1 MCLSPT
7 PGKALV
13 SLVALVM
20 ERFNCTPNTR
30 FIVNE
35 SGCLQWHNSAASTL
49 TVPAMAKKAHKQQA
63 SALDEVRRHVRI
75 FIDLGRVASESADED
90 GFLDQ
95 VVVQVA
101 RAVEIDHVKV
111 LKYRRREAD
120 LLVAAGF
127 GWKEGVVRSA
137 TLSADL
143 RSPPGRSFQ
152 TAQPV
157 VIKNFQ
163 AQDDFVHSGLL
174 QDHGIVSLVNVPVL
188 IEGAAWG
195 VLEVDSTRPRDFS
208 QDTIEFLTATA
219 ALIGAFLQSHRGELS
234 EGARL
239 AAAAMQAQSR
249 DVLLREMQ
257 HRVKNSFQIILAS
270 IAIQKRRYAAGDAQR
285 ALDHITSRIN
295 AISLAHDQLA
305 PHEKGQIVKLS
316 DYLRALC
323 LSIKQQTEGIE
334 VDVQADELELSIER
348 AVPLGLILNE
358 IATNS
363 IKHAFGPD
371 AGGRITVKLVAGVG
385 YGEARLSVAD
395 NGRGIKQHNP
405 TGTGLKLIVALARQI
420 GGTVDQES
428 SNQGTRTWLTFPVG

>member
-1 MCLSPT
+1 
-7 PGKALV
+7 
-13 SLVALVM
+13 
-20 ERFNCTPNTR
+20 
-30 FIVNE
+30 
-35 SGCLQWHNSAASTL
+35 
-49 TVPAMAKKAHKQQA
+49 MAKKAHKQQA

-75 FIDLGRVASESADED
+75 FIDLARVASESADEE

-111 LKYRRREAD
+111 LRYRRREAD
-120 LLVAAGF
+120 LLIAAGF

-152 TAQPV
+152 
-157 VIKNFQ
+157 
-163 AQDDFVHSGLL
+163 
-174 QDHGIVSLVNVPVL
+174 
-188 IEGAAWG
+188 
-195 VLEVDSTRPRDFS
+195 
-208 QDTIEFLTATA
+208 EFLTATA

-234 EGARL
+234 EVARL

-285 ALDHITSRIN
+285 ALDHIASRIN

-334 VDVQADELELSIER
+334 VEVQADELELSIER

-371 AGGRITVKLVAGVG
+371 GGGRITVKLVAGVG

-395 NGRGIKQHNP
+395 NGGGIKQHNP

-428 SNQGTRTWLTFPVG
+428 SNQGTRTWLTFPVR

>member
-1 MCLSPT
+1 
-7 PGKALV
+7 
-13 SLVALVM
+13 
-20 ERFNCTPNTR
+20 
-30 FIVNE
+30 
-35 SGCLQWHNSAASTL
+35 
-49 TVPAMAKKAHKQQA
+49 MAKKAHKQQG

-75 FIDLGRVASESADED
+75 FIDLGRVASESADEY

-111 LKYRRREAD
+111 LRYRRREAD
-120 LLVAAGF
+120 LLIAAGF

-219 ALIGAFLQSHRGELS
+219 ALIGGSTCAGPHHQPHQRDFARARPASAAREGTDRQAFRLPACALSFDQTADRG
-234 EGARL
+234 
-239 AAAAMQAQSR
+239 
-249 DVLLREMQ
+249 
-257 HRVKNSFQIILAS
+257 N
-270 IAIQKRRYAAGDAQR
+270 
-285 ALDHITSRIN
+285 
-295 AISLAHDQLA
+295 
-305 PHEKGQIVKLS
+305 
-316 DYLRALC
+316 
-323 LSIKQQTEGIE
+323 
-334 VDVQADELELSIER
+334 
-348 AVPLGLILNE
+348 
-358 IATNS
+358 
-363 IKHAFGPD
+363 
-371 AGGRITVKLVAGVG
+371 
-385 YGEARLSVAD
+385 
-395 NGRGIKQHNP
+395 
-405 TGTGLKLIVALARQI
+405 
-420 GGTVDQES
+420 
-428 SNQGTRTWLTFPVG
+428 